1 MLNCM
6 YFLKIIYLFTQFRC
20 LGMSLTPNSSPP
32 YFKLFALW
40 KLEGLVREFPNHQV
54 LMILLFQNLKPIYK
68 ITNVLS
74 IFGKRRP
81 RSEHNIK
88 KASFRAI
95 RPSTARPL
103 SSSELMKK
111 SSVSI
116 NKRLDYSQVVL
127 VLLMMPGTFSTT
139 WCNCWRMLIFRTKT
153 FLQGEDIFWKS
164 DIFL

>member
-1 MLNCM
+1 MLKLNCM
-6 YFLKIIYLFTQFRC
+6 YFFKIVFFFTQFRC
-20 LGMSLTPNSSPP
+20 LGMSSTPNSSPP
-32 YFKLFALW
+32 YFKLFVLW
-40 KLEGLVREFPNHQV
+40 KLEGLIREFPNHQV

-81 RSEHNIK
+81 RSEYNIK
-88 KASFRAI
+88 KTSTRAM

-116 NKRLDYSQVVL
+116 NKRLDYSQGIL
-127 VLLMMPGTFSTT
+127 VLFLMPGTFPLFFAMVEEL
-139 WCNCWRMLIFRTKT
+139 W
-153 FLQGEDIFWKS
+153 
-164 DIFL
+164 